1 MNASISTVKDANPK
15 IVIGGLNCLD
25 LLIKNYKDDFS
36 PMIAMSF
43 DLLLAKLGDA
53 KVMCALGALR
63 NVACVLM
70 IVLY

>member
-1 MNASISTVKDANPK
+1 MKLMNASISTVKDANPK

-43 DLLLAKLGDA
+43 ELLLAKLGDA
-53 KVMCALGALR
+53 KVG
-63 NVACVLM
+63 
-70 IVLY
+70 